1 VKLLKRDNSH
11 LQEQPNNRDSLY
23 RQRRSSSSFSHVCIV
38 FFFHHLNIH
47 HVHMSG
53 SPWAKEWKSLASDNS
68 QKAILLATFYKAFGP
83 WPADIHQEAVQKLVA
98 GRNPDDILQSRRL
111 RTPRPQDDIGPA
123 TLPP

>member
-1 VKLLKRDNSH
+1 
-11 LQEQPNNRDSLY
+11 
-23 RQRRSSSSFSHVCIV
+23 
-38 FFFHHLNIH
+38 
-47 HVHMSG
+47 MSG

-123 TLPP
+123 TLPL